1 MVAYNKLPTFR
12 MGDAILL
19 TTVYFTNIEILSRKL
34 DDYIN
39 NNLYIYI
46 YYNIYVLTM
55 RFEPSTLV
63 GSVMWII
70 A

>member
-12 MGDAILL
+12 MGDTILL

>member
-1 MVAYNKLPTFR
+1 

-46 YYNIYVLTM
+46 YYKIYVLTM

>member
-1 MVAYNKLPTFR
+1 